1 VSGPSGAGKGTVIRE
16 VLRRRPDVVLSVSA
30 TTRPARVGERQGVHY
45 TFVSREEFL
54 TLRDHGEVLESAEVY
69 GHFYGT
75 PRSQVERA
83 LAAGRD
89 MIVEVDI
96 QGAMAVKRAMPEAL
110 LIFVEPP
117 SIDELMVRLRG
128 RATEDVESMR
138 RRIEAAYEEV
148 KVKRIYDHIVVNDQ
162 VGKAA
167 DDLVRILDANRSNAA
182 ATRHRSP
189 HPDQKD

>member
-1 VSGPSGAGKGTVIRE
+1 MSGPSGAGKGTVIRE
-16 VLRRRPDVVLSVSA
+16 VLGRRPGIVLSVSA
-30 TTRPARVGERQGVHY
+30 TTRPARAGERQGIHY

-54 TLRDHGEVLESAEVY
+54 TLRDRGEFLESAEVY
-69 GHFYGT
+69 GHLYGT
-75 PRSQVERA
+75 PRSQVEQA

-89 MIVEVDI
+89 MVVEVDI
-96 QGAMAVKRAMPEAL
+96 QGAMAVKRAMPEAV

-148 KVKRIYDHIVVNDQ
+148 KVKRIYDYIVVNDELM
-162 VGKAA
+162 KAA
-167 DDLVRILDANRSNAA
+167 DELVRILDENRSSAVAA
-182 ATRHRSP
+182 RDRPSP
-189 HPDQKD
+189 PDKKD